1 VRETHAFEAGRRPRA
16 TANSLVRP
24 VRAESGAGIDAGVR
38 VNTFAVRDLAA
49 STDADLGGASDVLTA
64 DERRRVL
71 DEWATGVELREAP
84 GIADLVDRARM
95 TPGIRTAVR
104 CGTVTLTYSDFFAWL
119 EMSPVD
125 WVSANASVDR
135 LVRLVAML
143 GDGATALAGVAPETA
158 VLPGSALEVAVE
170 DRRTIAAER
179 RCGKTDRVW
188 GAADVRLLSAGWSD
202 AQMAVELLAALAD
215 GAASVVA
222 TESQWSDPN
231 AMVELIATNA
241 VTHVTADG
249 ATVER
254 IAATG
259 SELPTVRRW
268 DVTGAC
274 PEPLLSGRLAALSPK
289 SIATFGYTVPAYA
302 GTVTRG
308 SLDRTGRT
316 RPIPGARVLV
326 LDEDRQP
333 VPPGVIG
340 EVYVGGAALG
350 AEGGDPPAVDR
361 FVDDPFLPE
370 GRLFRTGDRAGW
382 TTDGVLLC
390 ACRACRS

>member
-1 VRETHAFEAGRRPRA
+1 M
-16 TANSLVRP
+16 
-24 VRAESGAGIDAGVR
+24 
-38 VNTFAVRDLAA
+38 NTLAVRDPAGSA
-49 STDADLGGASDVLTA
+49 DADLGGTDGLTA

-71 DEWATGVELREAP
+71 DEWATGVELPEAP
-84 GIADLVDRARM
+84 GIADLVRRARM
-95 TPGIRTAVR
+95 IPGIRTAIR
-104 CGTVTLTYSDFFAWL
+104 CDTVTLTYSDFFAWL
-119 EMSPVD
+119 DMPAVER
-125 WVSANASVDR
+125 VSVNASVDR

-143 GDGATALAGVAPETA
+143 GDGAMAVAGGAPEIA

-179 RCGKTDRVW
+179 RYGKPDCVW
-188 GAADVRLLSAGWSD
+188 GSADVRLLSAGWSD
-202 AQMAVELLAALAD
+202 AQVTVELLAALAD
-215 GAASVVA
+215 GATSVVA
-222 TESQWSDPN
+222 TQPQWSDPN
-231 AMVELIATNA
+231 AVVELIATSA
-241 VTHVTADG
+241 VTHVTADV

-259 SELPTVRRW
+259 AELPTVRRW
-268 DVTGAC
+268 DVTGVC
-274 PEPLLSGRLAALSPK
+274 PAPLLSGRLVTQSTE

-302 GTVTRG
+302 GAVTRG
-308 SLDRTGRT
+308 SLDGTGHT

-326 LDEDRQP
+326 LDEFRQP

-350 AEGGDPPAVDR
+350 AEGGNPSARNR

-382 TTDGVLLC
+382 TTDGSLEC
-390 ACRACRS
+390 ACRACRF